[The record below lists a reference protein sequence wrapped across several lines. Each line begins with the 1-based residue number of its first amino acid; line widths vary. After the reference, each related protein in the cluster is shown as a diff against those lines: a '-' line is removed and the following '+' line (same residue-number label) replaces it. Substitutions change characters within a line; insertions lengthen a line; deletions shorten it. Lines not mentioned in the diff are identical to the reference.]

1 MDNLAHLDVD
11 SEEFDEAPKA
21 LRDYVKKLQRQNK
34 ELGTELDG
42 VKATAA
48 SNAVT
53 SVLADKGFKNPER
66 VKAAIL
72 SDQINPLDSSA
83 VEKWLTENGDDYAK
97 ATPEPAVTP
106 PANEPPSAEEQARN
120 AVNSLNTQ
128 PDGGVDALQ
137 KALAEI
143 TPDMSEAEVRQVFL
157 RHGA

>member
-21 LRDYVKKLQRQNK
+21 LRDYVKKLQKQNK

-42 VKATAA
+42 VRATAA

-72 SDQINPLDSSA
+72 ADQINPLDSSA
-83 VEKWLTENGDDYAK
+83 VEKWLADNGDDYAK
-97 ATPEPAVTP
+97 VTPDPATP
-106 PANEPPSAEEQARN
+106 PADETPAPEAQAMQQ
-120 AVNSLNTQ
+120 VNSLNVQ
-128 PDGGVDALQ
+128 QGAGVDALQ
-137 KALAEI
+137 KAMAEI
-143 TPDMSEAEVRQVFL
+143 TEEMTPEQVRAVFIK
-157 RHGA
+157 HGA